1 MATFNSTSWNTTI
14 NTLKKK
20 KGKQGSNYRQCLRTE
35 TKLTYIACIAGK
47 AEAFFFFLKLL
58 HRLHIILKK
67 NMRAFTRF
75 DLLKPKHFRLMKSH

>member
-20 KGKQGSNYRQCLRTE
+20 KRKQGSNYGQRLRTE

-47 AEAFFFFLKLL
+47 AEAFFFLKLL

-67 NMRAFTRF
+67 KYAG
-75 DLLKPKHFRLMKSH
+75 LYKI